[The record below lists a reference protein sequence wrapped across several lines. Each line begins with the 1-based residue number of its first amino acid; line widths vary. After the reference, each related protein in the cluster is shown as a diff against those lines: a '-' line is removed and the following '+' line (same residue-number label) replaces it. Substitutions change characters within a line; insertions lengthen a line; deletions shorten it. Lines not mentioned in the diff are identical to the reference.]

1 MKQITSSKS
10 KDETDVPRASKMFFL
25 CMMLL
30 GIALFL
36 PLGAYAQQNSI
47 SGVVLDAGS
56 KDPLVGVSIVVKGT
70 TTGVLTDLDGKF
82 SISAPAGST
91 LVISYIGFEKQ
102 EVAIQNRSSIN
113 VLLKEDSHVLDDVV
127 VVGYGVQKK
136 SDVTGSVT
144 SVSKDRLA
152 KIPVTNVLQ
161 AVQGAAAGVIITQQS
176 SVPGDAPSALVR
188 GQNSINA
195 NSGPYIVVDGIPISK
210 SGGTLNDINPSDIAS
225 MEILK
230 DASAV
235 AIYGTNGANGVILIT
250 TKRGMTGKPV
260 IRYNGHAGI
269 ESMAHILE
277 PRNGEEYLQ
286 KFADW
291 MKQTGQTQTSPVPN
305 YGEEENYKAGIT
317 HDWIDMVSQ
326 TGIIQDHNV
335 SISGGT
341 PEVKYFL
348 SGGYMDQKGVLQGY
362 NYKRTSIRSNLD
374 ADVTKFLTIGT
385 SLFLTNHNRDG
396 GRVNLLN
403 ASAMSPFGQPFNPDG
418 SYKIYPMEP
427 EQLFS
432 NPFLGLT
439 TDRERRSFNVNM
451 NGYAEVRFSGV
462 LKGLRYKFNAG
473 YVYLPTR
480 ESSYTGRDANDKLG
494 TASIRNS
501 ETNSYT
507 IENIVTYTRDWD
519 KHHFDFTGLYGAQQ
533 RKFNEST
540 AGAVGFVN
548 DLLSFNNLGAG
559 ATQTSKSYAD
569 KYSANS
575 QMGRINYSYDSRYL
589 FTLTVRRDGSSV
601 FGKNTSKYGTFP
613 SIAAGWNISNEN
625 FMKSV
630 TAIDNLKV
638 RFSYGKSGNEAIS
651 VYKTISTASNNKVPS
666 NGIGETGMLLS
677 NLGNSDLEWEKTT
690 GGNIGIDFGI
700 LRNRITGTIDMYKS
714 NTTDLL
720 LLRSIPLVTG
730 YTQVFDNLGETS
742 NKGIELTLTTRN
754 IETRDFGWETT
765 VVFAANKNKIVDL
778 YGDKKDDLG
787 NRWFIGHPINVVYDY
802 KMEGVWQEDEISAGL
817 RKKQDPTAKAG
828 DLKFADLNEDGQ
840 ITAEDKTILGQTAP
854 KWTGGLTNTFRY
866 KNWNMSI
873 FLQTAQGM
881 TKNNADLNYVDETG
895 KRNTPREV
903 GYWTPENR
911 SNTRPALSYNNTR
924 GYGYASDADYI
935 RIKDITVSYV
945 FNPGVLDK
953 FSISGLTVYASG
965 RNLHTFTK
973 WIGWDPESRQ
983 ITRGSSSWDSNLNA
997 YRSWEDNY
1005 PVVRSIVFG
1014 INITLK

>member
-1 MKQITSSKS
+1 MKKLTSSKS
-10 KDETDVPRASKMFFL
+10 KDKTLVSSASRVFFL
-25 CMMLL
+25 CLMLFSIL
-30 GIALFL
+30 LSI
-36 PLGAYAQQNSI
+36 PLNAQGQQNSI
-47 SGVVLDAGS
+47 SGQISDVTN
-56 KDPLVGVSIVVKGT
+56 KEPLVGVSVIVKGT
-70 TTGVLTDLDGKF
+70 TTGILTDIDGKF
-82 SISAPAGST
+82 SIAAPIGST
-91 LVISYIGFEKQ
+91 LVITYIGFEKQ
-102 EVAIQNRSSIN
+102 EIPITNRTPLNIQ
-113 VLLKEDSHVLDDVV
+113 LKEDSQLLEDVV

-195 NSGPYIVVDGIPISK
+195 NSGPYIVVDGIPMTK
-210 SGGTLNDINPSDIAS
+210 SGGTLNDINPADIAS

-250 TKRGMTGKPV
+250 TKRGTTGKPV
-260 IRYNGHAGI
+260 IRYNGHVGV

-291 MKQTGQTQTSPVPN
+291 MKQMGREQTSPVPN
-305 YGEEENYKAGIT
+305 YGELANYEAGIT
-317 HDWIDMVSQ
+317 TDWIDLVSQ

-341 PEVKYFL
+341 SDMKYFL

-362 NYKRTSIRSNLD
+362 NYKRVSLRSNLD
-374 ADVTKFLTIGT
+374 ADVTKYLTIGT

-403 ASAMSPFGQPFNPDG
+403 ASAMSPFGQIYNADG

-427 EQLFS
+427 EQLFA
-432 NPFLGLT
+432 NPLLGLT

-451 NGYAEVRFSGV
+451 NGYAEVKFSGF
-462 LKGLRYKFNAG
+462 LQGLRYKLNVG
-473 YVYLPTR
+473 YTYLPTR
-480 ESSYTGRDANDKLG
+480 TSSYTGREANNMLG
-494 TASIRNS
+494 NGSIRNT

-507 IENIVTYTRDWD
+507 IENIVMYTRDWN
-519 KHHFDFTGLYGAQQ
+519 KHHFDFTGLYSAQQ

-540 AGAVGFVN
+540 AGATGFVN

-559 ATQTSKSYAD
+559 ATQTSASYAD

-575 QMGRINYSYDSRYL
+575 HMGRINYSYDSKYL
-589 FTLTVRRDGSSV
+589 FTLTARRDGSSV
-601 FGKNTSKYGTFP
+601 FGRNTSKYGTFP
-613 SIAAGWNISNEN
+613 SVALGWNINNED

-630 TAIDNLKV
+630 DAIDNLKL
-638 RFSYGKSGNEAIS
+638 RLSYGKSGNEAIP
-651 VYKTISTASNNKVPS
+651 VYRTISTSSNNKIPS

-690 GGNIGIDFGI
+690 SANIGIDFAF
-700 LRNRITGTIDMYKS
+700 LRSRISGTIDMYSSK
-714 NTTDLL
+714 TTDLL

-730 YTQVFDNLGETS
+730 YSQVYDNLGETA

-754 IETRDFGWETT
+754 IETKNFGWESTL
-765 VVFAANKNKIVDL
+765 VFAANKNKIVDL

-802 KMEGVWQEDEISAGL
+802 KMQGIWQEDEISAGL
-817 RKKQDPTAKAG
+817 HKTQDPTAKAG
-828 DLKFADLNEDGQ
+828 DLKFEDVNGDGQ
-840 ITAEDKTILGQTAP
+840 ITAEDRVILGQTSP
-854 KWTGGLTNTFRY
+854 KWTAGLTNTFRY
-866 KNWNMSI
+866 KNWNLSI

-881 TKNNADLNYVDETG
+881 TKNNPDLNYVDETG

-903 GYWTPENR
+903 GYWTSENR
-911 SNTRPALSYNNTR
+911 NNTRPALSYYNTR

-935 RIKDITVSYV
+935 RIKDITLSYV
-945 FNPGVLDK
+945 FDPGKLDK
-953 FSISGLTVYASG
+953 IGIGGLTVYASG
-965 RNLHTFTK
+965 RNLHTFTN

-983 ITRGSSSWDSNLNA
+983 ITRGSQSWDSNLNE

-1005 PVVRSIVFG
+1005 PVVRTVVFG
-1014 INITLK
+1014 LNITLK

>member
-1 MKQITSSKS
+1 MKKLTSSKC
-10 KDETDVPRASKMFFL
+10 KDETRASNASKVFFL

-30 GIALFL
+30 GIILFI
-36 PLGAYAQQNSI
+36 PLNAQGQQSSVSGQI
-47 SGVVLDAGS
+47 SDATNRE
-56 KDPLVGVSIVVKGT
+56 PLVGVSVIVKGT
-70 TTGVLTDLDGKF
+70 TTGVLTDIDGKF
-82 SISAPAGST
+82 SIAAPTGST
-91 LVISYIGFEKQ
+91 LVITYIGFVKQ
-102 EVAIQNRSSIN
+102 EIPITSRTPLNI
-113 VLLKEDSHVLDDVV
+113 LLKEDSQLLDDVV

-161 AVQGAAAGVIITQQS
+161 AVQGAAAGVVITQQS
-176 SVPGDAPSALVR
+176 SVPGDAPVALVR

-195 NSGPYIVVDGIPISK
+195 NSGPYIVVDGIPMSK
-210 SGGTLNDINPSDIAS
+210 TGGTLNDINPADIAS

-250 TKRGMTGKPV
+250 TKRGTTGKPT
-260 IRYNGHAGI
+260 IRYNGHVGI
-269 ESMAHILE
+269 ENMAHILE

-291 MKQTGQTQTSPVPN
+291 MKQMNREQTSPVPN
-305 YGEEENYKAGIT
+305 YGELPNYEAGIT
-317 HDWIDMVSQ
+317 TDWIDLVSQ

-341 PEVKYFL
+341 SDMKYFL

-362 NYKRTSIRSNLD
+362 NYKRISLRSNLD
-374 ADVTKFLTIGT
+374 ADVTKYLTIGT

-403 ASAMSPFGQPFNPDG
+403 ASAMSPFGQIYNADG
-418 SYKIYPMEP
+418 SYKIYPMQP
-427 EQLFS
+427 EQLFA
-432 NPFLGLT
+432 NPLLGLT

-451 NGYAEVRFSGV
+451 NGYAEVKFSGF
-462 LKGLRYKFNAG
+462 LQGLRYKLNVG
-473 YVYLPTR
+473 YTYLPTR
-480 ESSYTGRDANDKLG
+480 ESSYTGREANNMLG
-494 TASIRNS
+494 NGSIRNT

-507 IENIVTYTRDWD
+507 IENIVTYTRDWG
-519 KHHFDFTGLYGAQQ
+519 KHHFDFTGLYSAQQ

-540 AGAVGFVN
+540 AGATGFVN

-559 ATQTSKSYAD
+559 ATQTAKSYAD
-569 KYSANS
+569 KYAANS

-589 FTLTVRRDGSSV
+589 FTLTARRDGSSV
-601 FGKNTSKYGTFP
+601 FGRNTSKYGTFP
-613 SIAAGWNISNEN
+613 SVAAGWNINNEN

-630 TAIDNLKV
+630 DAIDNLKL
-638 RFSYGKSGNEAIS
+638 RLSYGKSGNEAIPI
-651 VYKTISTASNNKVPS
+651 YRAISTSSNNKIPS
-666 NGIGETGMLLS
+666 NGVGETGMLLK
-677 NLGNSDLEWEKTT
+677 NLGNADLEWEKTT
-690 GGNIGIDFGI
+690 SANMGIDFAL
-700 LRNRITGTIDMYKS
+700 LRSRIVGTIDLYSSK
-714 NTTDLL
+714 TTDLL
-720 LLRSIPLVTG
+720 LERSIPLVTG
-730 YTQVFDNLGETS
+730 FTRVYDNLGETA
-742 NKGIELTLTTRN
+742 NKGIEVTLTTRN
-754 IETRDFGWETT
+754 IETKDFGWESTI
-765 VVFAANKNKIVDL
+765 VFAANKNKIVDL

-802 KMEGVWQEDEISAGL
+802 KMQGIWQEDEISAGL
-817 RKKQDPTAKAG
+817 HKTQDPTAKAG
-828 DLKFADLNEDGQ
+828 DLKFEDVNGDGQ
-840 ITAEDKTILGQTAP
+840 ITAEDMVILGQTAP

-866 KNWNMSI
+866 KNWSLSI

-881 TKNNADLNYVDETG
+881 TKNNPDLNYVDETG

-911 SNTRPALSYNNTR
+911 NNTRPALSYYNTR

-935 RIKDITVSYV
+935 RIKDITLSYV
-945 FNPGVLDK
+945 FDPGKLDK
-953 FSISGLTVYASG
+953 IGIGGLTVYASG
-965 RNLHTFTK
+965 RNLHTFTN

-983 ITRGSSSWDSNLNA
+983 ARRGTQSWDSNLNE

-1005 PVVRSIVFG
+1005 PVVRTIVFG
-1014 INITLK
+1014 INVTLK

>member
-817 RKKQDPTAKAG
+817 HKKQDPTAKAG